1 MKLPDQTELMAAPS
15 NEGPEISSHLR
26 DVLCFNSEAEDA
38 ETRRKVAFNTL
49 RAAKMGFADLI
60 EFRMPSF
67 CVQDD
72 ATWRFFYRD
81 RGPGAK
87 FEDFIVRAE
96 NALDEMF
103 FVFVDDLLLAI
114 GKKNKYKTILHML
127 LEYRIQIGSTMS
139 IVTKSGIL
147 RHQNGSMTYTFNE
160 SDFDVQKP
168 ERYKRTTNIIKAVS
182 DNKFVDKKGFVKG
195 RFFANEEN
203 CRKTVSLYDKV
214 RRSIKEISSYEVFA
228 VHGTL
233 LGLVRDGKIIETD
246 DDFDCCYLSAY
257 RTPEEVSIERF
268 VITEGLQRSGLK
280 CTFSPT
286 GHIHVRDG
294 SAVVDIAPA
303 WFDAEGDFNTSC
315 YTCFP
320 AEHRDL
326 FPLQPVQYM
335 GHTVMLLR
343 QPEIFLER
351 FYGEGWKVPDPLFV
365 TRTIRKAGARR
376 NLFIEDAE
384 FVKALPFR
392 SAIHPELTE
401 TVDKDLVGIDAVSA
415 STAATDAKTE
425 VVISSD
431 QQFDP
436 RVAATMPDQI
446 VEPTASGSFTP
457 SVNVET
463 SKVNASQER
472 VEPWVQHSSQVDHE
486 ARFFQGIARALWLR
500 AAAAGAAGAA
510 IFEGLTEIVA
520 MVQ

>member
-1 MKLPDQTELMAAPS
+1 MNLPSVNEILDANPVEPS
-15 NEGPEISSHLR
+15 EIPSHLA
-26 DVLCFNSEAEDA
+26 DVFCFNLDA
-38 ETRRKVAFNTL
+38 DDTETRRKVAFNAL
-49 RAAKMGFADLI
+49 RAAKMGFADLT
-60 EFRMPSF
+60 ELRMASC
-67 CVQDD
+67 CVQEEG
-72 ATWRFFYRD
+72 AWRFFYRD

-96 NALDEMF
+96 SALDEMF
-103 FVFVDDLLLAI
+103 FIFVDDLLLAI
-114 GKKNKYKTILHML
+114 GKKNRYKTILHML
-127 LEYRIQIGSTMS
+127 LENRIEIGSTMS
-139 IVTKSGIL
+139 VITKSGIL
-147 RHQNGSMTYTFNE
+147 RHQSGSMAYTF
-160 SDFDVQKP
+160 SDSDLDVQNP
-168 ERYKRTTNIIKAVS
+168 ERYKRPTNLVKAVS
-182 DNKFVDKKGFVKG
+182 DSKFVDKKGFVKG
-195 RFFANEEN
+195 RIFANEDN
-203 CRKTVSLYDKV
+203 CRNIVGLYDKI
-214 RRSIKEISSYEVFA
+214 RRSVKEISSYEVFA

-320 AEHRDL
+320 AEYGDL
-326 FPLQPVQYM
+326 FPLQPMQYM

-343 QPEIFLER
+343 QPQIFLER
-351 FYGEGWKVPDPLFV
+351 FYGRGWKVPDPLFV

-384 FVKALPFR
+384 FVKALPLR
-392 SAIHPELTE
+392 SAIHPELNE
-401 TVDKDLVGIDAVSA
+401 TSAQDLIGIDAAAA

-425 VVISSD
+425 LAISPIPGTD
-431 QQFDP
+431 AP
-436 RVAATMPDQI
+436 VAGATPDQI
-446 VEPTASGSFTP
+446 AAPIPSASSTVTVATP
-457 SVNVET
+457 R
-463 SKVNASQER
+463 SKAPR
-472 VEPWVQHSSQVDHE
+472 MRAEPWVQPSPQVNHE
-486 ARFFQGIARALWLR
+486 PQFFQGIARAMWLR

-510 IFEGLTEIVA
+510 VLEGFTEVVAVLT
-520 MVQ
+520 